1 MKKVK
6 IGINGFGRIGR
17 LVLREAFERND
28 VEIVAVNDLMDIQQ
42 LAYLL
47 KYDSVHG
54 TFKKQVT
61 VEGDFL
67 IIEGQKIRVTAEK
80 DPSLLKWNEVGVEV
94 VADCSGVFKTMD
106 KASLHLQAGAK
117 KVVISSPSD
126 DIPMFVMG
134 VNHENI
140 TANDTILSNASCTTN
155 CLAPV
160 AKILN
165 DEFGIVEGLMT
176 TVHAATASQLV
187 VDGSSKKDFRGGR
200 SALNN
205 IIPASTGAAKA
216 VAKVIPELDGKLT
229 GMAFRIPTPN
239 VSVVDL
245 TVKLAKPTSYENIM
259 QVFKKAAETNYKGI
273 VGFTNDAVVSQDFVS
288 DTRTA
293 IIDADAGIAL
303 NDTFFKIVAWYD
315 NEYGYSAKLL
325 DLIVHVNSLK
335 E

>member
-1 MKKVK
+1 MEKVK

-17 LVLREAFERND
+17 LVLRESFERND
-28 VEIVAVNDLMDIQQ
+28 VEIVAINDLMEIDL

-54 TFKKQVT
+54 TFKKDISVD
-61 VEGDFL
+61 ENNLL
-67 IIEGQKIRVTAEK
+67 IDGKKIRITAEK
-80 DPSLLKWNEVGVEV
+80 DPSLLKWDEVGVEV

-106 KASLHLQAGAK
+106 KAGLHLQAGAK

-134 VNHENI
+134 VNHEKI
-140 TANDTILSNASCTTN
+140 TTNDTILSNASCTTN
-155 CLAPV
+155 CLAPI

-187 VDGSSKKDFRGGR
+187 VDGASKKDFRGGR

-216 VAKVIPELDGKLT
+216 VTKVIPELEGKLT

-245 TVKLAKPTSYENIM
+245 TVKLAKPTTYDNLM
-259 QVFKKAAETNYKGI
+259 NVFKKASETNYKG
-273 VGFTNDAVVSQDFVS
+273 VLGFTNEPVVSQDFLS
-288 DTRTA
+288 DTRTS

-303 NDTFFKIVAWYD
+303 NDTFFKIVSWYD

-325 DLIVHVNSLK
+325 DLIVYVNSLK

>member
-1 MKKVK
+1 MEKVK
-6 IGINGFGRIGR
+6 IAINGFGRIGR
-17 LVLREAFERND
+17 LVLRESFERND
-28 VEIVAVNDLMDIQQ
+28 VEVVAINDLMDIEL

-54 TFKKQVT
+54 PFKEEV
-61 VEGDFL
+61 VVDGDSL
-67 IIEGQKIRVTAEK
+67 IINGNKIRVTMEK
-80 DPSLLKWNEVGVEV
+80 DPSLLKWNEVNVDV
-94 VADCSGVFKTMD
+94 VVDCSGIFKTME
-106 KASLHLQAGAK
+106 KASAHLKAGAK

-134 VNHENI
+134 VNHEKI
-140 TANDTILSNASCTTN
+140 SAQDLIVSNASCTTN
-155 CLAPV
+155 CLAPL

-165 DEFGIVEGLMT
+165 DTYGIVEGLMT

-187 VDGSSKKDFRGGR
+187 VDGASKKDFRGGR

-216 VAKVIPELDGKLT
+216 VTKVIPELEGKLT

-245 TVKLAKPTSYENIM
+245 TVKLATPTTYDAIM
-259 QVFKKAAETNYKGI
+259 NVFKEASESNYKGI
-273 VGFTNDAVVSQDFVS
+273 LGFTTDPVVSQDFVS
-288 DTRTA
+288 DTRTS
-293 IIDADAGIAL
+293 IVDAEAGIAL
-303 NDTFFKIVAWYD
+303 NDTFFKIVSWYD

-325 DLIVHVNSLK
+325 DLIVHVNELN
-335 E
+335 

>member
-1 MKKVK
+1 MEKVK
-6 IGINGFGRIGR
+6 VGINGFGRIGR
-17 LVLREAFERND
+17 LVLRESFERND
-28 VEIVAVNDLMDIQQ
+28 MEVVAINDLMEIDL

-54 TFKKQVT
+54 TFKKEISI
-61 VEGDFL
+61 EGNHL
-67 IIEGQKIRVTAEK
+67 IIDGKKIRVTSEK
-80 DPSLLKWNEVGVEV
+80 DPALLKWNEVGAEII
-94 VADCSGVFKTMD
+94 ADCSSVFKTMD
-106 KASLHLQAGAK
+106 KASEHLKGGAK

-134 VNHENI
+134 VNNEKI
-140 TANDTILSNASCTTN
+140 TPNDVILSNASCTTN
-155 CLAPV
+155 CLAPI

-187 VDGSSKKDFRGGR
+187 VDGASKKDFRGGR

-216 VAKVIPELDGKLT
+216 VTKVIPELEGKLT

-245 TVKLAKPTSYENIM
+245 TVKLAKPTTYENLM
-259 QVFKKAAETNYKGI
+259 DVFKQASETNYKGI
-273 VGFTNDAVVSQDFVS
+273 LGFTNEPVVSQDFLS
-288 DTRTA
+288 DTRTS

-303 NDTFFKIVAWYD
+303 NDTFFKIVSWYD

-325 DLIVHVNSLK
+325 DLIVYVNGLK

>member
-1 MKKVK
+1 M
-6 IGINGFGRIGR
+6 
-17 LVLREAFERND
+17 
-28 VEIVAVNDLMDIQQ
+28 
-42 LAYLL
+42 
-47 KYDSVHG
+47 
-54 TFKKQVT
+54 
-61 VEGDFL
+61 
-67 IIEGQKIRVTAEK
+67 
-80 DPSLLKWNEVGVEV
+80 EV

-106 KASLHLQAGAK
+106 KAGLHLQAGAK

-134 VNHENI
+134 VNEEKI

-155 CLAPV
+155 CLAPI

-187 VDGSSKKDFRGGR
+187 VDGASKKDFRGGR

-216 VAKVIPELDGKLT
+216 VTKVIPELEGKLT

-245 TVKLAKPTSYENIM
+245 TVKLAKPTTYDNLM
-259 QVFKKAAETNYKGI
+259 NVFKKASETNYKGI
-273 VGFTNDAVVSQDFVS
+273 LGFTNEPVVSQDFLS
-288 DTRTA
+288 DTRTS

-303 NDTFFKIVAWYD
+303 NDTFFKIVSWYD

-325 DLIVHVNSLK
+325 DLIVYVNSLK
-335 E
+335 